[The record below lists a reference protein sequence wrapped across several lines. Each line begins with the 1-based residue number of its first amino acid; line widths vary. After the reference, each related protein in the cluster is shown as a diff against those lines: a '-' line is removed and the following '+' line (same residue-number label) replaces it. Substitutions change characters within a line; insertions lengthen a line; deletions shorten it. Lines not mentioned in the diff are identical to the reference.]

1 MARGD
6 IIVVEDDV
14 SLNQALCRLLQV
26 AGFRTHSFTSAESA
40 LANEPSGEVR
50 CWVVDARL
58 PGMSGLDLCSE
69 LFQAS
74 PRPMIVVTA
83 HDDALTRSRAA
94 AMGAAYLT
102 KPFTGRVL
110 IDAIVRLTGQR

>member
-1 MARGD
+1 MARGN

-26 AGFRTHSFTSAESA
+26 AGFSTQAFTSAESA
-40 LANEPSGEVR
+40 LANAQPGEMT

-83 HDDALTRSRAA
+83 HDEALTRSRAA
-94 AMGAAYLT
+94 AVGAAYLT
-102 KPFTGRVL
+102 KPFTGRAL
-110 IDAIVRLTGQR
+110 IEAILRLTGQR